1 VNARNQIEHRRRI
14 IVTYLVGLG
23 GFNHMVTGRVLQLAF
38 LPFPSVPKE
47 LAAIQSEEAGSVFFY
62 SRFYTFRAL
71 FSWGEFP
78 GAE

>member
-1 VNARNQIEHRRRI
+1 
-14 IVTYLVGLG
+14 
-23 GFNHMVTGRVLQLAF
+23 MVTGRVLQLAF
-38 LPFPSVPKE
+38 LPLPSVPKE